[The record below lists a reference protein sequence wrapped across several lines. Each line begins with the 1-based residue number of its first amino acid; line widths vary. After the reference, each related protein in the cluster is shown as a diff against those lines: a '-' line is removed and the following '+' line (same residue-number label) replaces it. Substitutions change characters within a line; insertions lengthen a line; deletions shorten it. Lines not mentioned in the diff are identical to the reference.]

1 MSDGGSQVPKSP
13 SGRPWR
19 LNLELANLLIEW
31 RWVAVANA
39 YTGKLEQL
47 DTFRWRIPVSKPLG
61 MTVPGI
67 VYADEAMIAEMRSD
81 PALQQVANVAT
92 LPGIVGA
99 SFAMP
104 DFHYGYGFSIGGVAG
119 IDAEDGVIS
128 PGGVGYDIN
137 CGVRLL
143 RTDLTFADVQNRIDR
158 LIDAVYSNVP
168 AGTGKDGKAPVK
180 RPELEE
186 VLVKGAGWAVGRGF
200 GRPEDLSVLEEEGAM
215 EGADPSALSNRAMQ
229 RGSPQLGTLG
239 SGNHFLE
246 IQQVEEIFD
255 ERVARVFGIEAPG
268 QITVMVHTGSR
279 GLGHQTCDDSL
290 EEMQDAA
297 REYEIDLVD
306 RQLACAPVDSPQGRR
321 YFAAMACAANYAW
334 ANRQCITHWVR
345 AAFEQVLGQSERSL
359 GMDIVYDVAH
369 NIAKFET
376 HDLKGERKRLCVH
389 RKGATRAFGPGCP
402 EVPAAYRAVGQPVI
416 VPGDMGRNSY
426 LLVGTEEGMRQTWG
440 STCHGAGRRLSR
452 TAALN
457 LQHSEAVVAKLR
469 QKGIYVRSAG
479 RKTVA
484 EEAPEAYK
492 DVNDVVRICHG
503 AGISRLVAKLKPLG
517 VMKG

>member
-1 MSDGGSQVPKSP
+1 MAD
-13 SGRPWR
+13 R
-19 LNLELANLLIEW
+19 
-31 RWVAVANA
+31 

-47 DTFRWRIPVSKPLG
+47 DAFRWRIPVDRNLG

-67 VYADEAMIAEMRSD
+67 IYADQAMMDEMRTD

-92 LPGIVGA
+92 LPGIRVA
-99 SFAMP
+99 SLAMP
-104 DFHYGYGFSIGGVAG
+104 DFHYGYGFSIGGVAAT
-119 IDAEDGVIS
+119 DVEDGVIS

-143 RTDLTFADVQNRIDR
+143 RSDLVLQDIQGKVEALVNAIY
-158 LIDAVYSNVP
+158 ANVP
-168 AGTGKDGKAPVK
+168 AGTGKDGKVPVK
-180 RPELEE
+180 RKELEN
-186 VLVKGAGWAVGRGF
+186 VLVNGAGWAVKRGF
-200 GRPEDLSVLEEEGAM
+200 GRPEDLAVLEEEGAM
-215 EGADPSALSNRAMQ
+215 DGADPDALTPRAIE

-246 IQQVEEIFD
+246 IQEVVEVFD

-290 EEMQDAA
+290 EEMQDAV
-297 REYEIDLVD
+297 REYGLSLVD
-306 RQLACAPVDSPQGRR
+306 RQLACAPVDSPQGRA

-345 AAFEQVLGQSERSL
+345 AAFEQVLGKSERAL
-359 GMDIVYDVAH
+359 GLDVIYDVAH
-369 NIAKFET
+369 NVAKFET
-376 HDLKGERKRLCVH
+376 HEVDGRPRRLCVH
-389 RKGATRAFGPGCP
+389 RKGATRAFGPGRP
-402 EVPAAYRAVGQPVI
+402 EVPAPYCEVGQPVI

-426 LLVGTEEGMRQTWG
+426 LLVGTEEGMQQTWG

-452 TAALN
+452 HQALK
-457 LQHSEAVVAKLR
+457 LQHSQAVIARLNR
-469 QKGIYVRSAG
+469 AGIYIRSAG
-479 RKTVA
+479 KKTVA

-492 DVNDVVRICHG
+492 DVNDVVRICDG
-503 AGISRLVAKLKPLG
+503 AGLSRLVAKLRPLG

>member
-1 MSDGGSQVPKSP
+1 MAEK
-13 SGRPWR
+13 
-19 LNLELANLLIEW
+19 
-31 RWVAVANA
+31 

-47 DTFRWRIPVSKPLG
+47 DAFRWRIPVNRNLG

-67 VYADEAMIAEMRSD
+67 IYADQALMDDMRND
-81 PALQQVANVAT
+81 PALQQVANVGT
-92 LPGIVGA
+92 LPGIMGA
-99 SFAMP
+99 SLAMP

-119 IDAEDGVIS
+119 IDAEEGVIS

-143 RTDLTFADVQNRIDR
+143 RSDLTTDDIRSRVDN
-158 LIDAVYSNVP
+158 LIDAIYANVP
-168 AGTGKDGKAPVK
+168 AGTGKDGKVPVK
-180 RPELEE
+180 RQELED
-186 VLVKGAGWAVGRGF
+186 VLVNGAGWAVKRGF
-200 GRPEDLSVLEEEGAM
+200 GRPEDLTVLEEEGAM
-215 EGADPSALSNRAMQ
+215 DGADPDALTDRAIE

-246 IQQVEEIFD
+246 IQEVVEVFD
-255 ERVARVFGIEAPG
+255 ERVARVFGIEGPG
-268 QITVMVHTGSR
+268 QVTVMVHTGSR

-290 EEMQDAA
+290 EEMQDAV
-297 REYEIDLVD
+297 REYGLSLVD
-306 RQLACAPVDSPQGRR
+306 RQLACAPVGSPQGRR

-345 AAFEQVLGQSERSL
+345 AAFEQVLGKSERAL
-359 GMDIVYDVAH
+359 GLDIVYDVAH

-376 HDLKGERKRLCVH
+376 HEVKGRPTRLCVH
-389 RKGATRAFGPGCP
+389 RKGATRAFGPGRP
-402 EVPAAYRAVGQPVI
+402 EVPAAYRQVGQPVI

-426 LLVGTEEGMRQTWG
+426 LLVGTEEGMQQTWG

-452 TAALN
+452 TAALK
-457 LQHSEAVVAKLR
+457 LQHSQAVIAKLR
-469 QKGIYVRSAG
+469 RAGIYIRSAG
-479 RKTVA
+479 KKTVA

-492 DVNDVVRICHG
+492 DVNDVVRVCDG
-503 AGISRLVAKLKPLG
+503 AGISRLVAKMRPLG

>member
-1 MSDGGSQVPKSP
+1 M
-13 SGRPWR
+13 
-19 LNLELANLLIEW
+19 ANP
-31 RWVAVANA
+31 

-47 DTFRWRIPVSKPLG
+47 DSFRWRIPADRNLG

-67 VYADEAMIAEMRSD
+67 VYADQSMMDEMRSD

-92 LPGIVGA
+92 LPGILTA

-104 DFHYGYGFSIGGVAG
+104 DFHYGYGFPIGGVAA
-119 IDAEDGVIS
+119 IDAEEGIIS

-143 RTDLTFADVQNRIDR
+143 RTDLVLKDVQSKVES
-158 LIDAVYSNVP
+158 LIDAVYANVP
-168 AGTGKDGKAPVK
+168 AGAGKDGKMPVK
-180 RPELEE
+180 RQELEE
-186 VLVKGAGWAVGRGF
+186 VLVKGAGWAVKRGF
-200 GRPEDLSVLEEEGAM
+200 GRPEDLAVLEEEGAM
-215 EGADPSALSNRAMQ
+215 DGADPDALSDRAIH
-229 RGSPQLGTLG
+229 RGAPQLGTLG

-246 IQQVEEIFD
+246 IQEVVEVFD
-255 ERVARVFGIEAPG
+255 ERVARVFGIDAPG

-290 EEMQDAA
+290 EEMQDAV
-297 REYEIDLVD
+297 REYGLSLVD
-306 RQLACAPVDSPQGRR
+306 RQLACAPDDSPQGRR

-345 AAFEQVLGQSERSL
+345 AAFEQVLGQSERAL
-359 GMDIVYDVAH
+359 GLDIVYDVAH

-376 HDLKGERKRLCVH
+376 HEVKGKPRRLCVH

-402 EVPAAYRAVGQPVI
+402 EVPAAYREVGQPVI

-426 LLVGTEEGMRQTWG
+426 LLVGTEEGMQQTWG

-452 TAALN
+452 TAALK
-457 LQHSEAVVAKLR
+457 LQHSDAVIAKLKR
-469 QKGIYVRSAG
+469 AGIYIRAAG

-492 DVNDVVRICHG
+492 DVNAVVRICHG
-503 AGISRLVAKLKPLG
+503 AGISRLVAKMRPLG

>member
-1 MSDGGSQVPKSP
+1 M
-13 SGRPWR
+13 
-19 LNLELANLLIEW
+19 ANP
-31 RWVAVANA
+31 

-47 DTFRWRIPVSKPLG
+47 DSFRWRIPADRNLG

-67 VYADEAMIAEMRSD
+67 VYADQPMVDEMRND

-92 LPGIVGA
+92 LPGILGA

-119 IDAEDGVIS
+119 IDAEEGVIS

-143 RTDLTFADVQNRIDR
+143 RSDLMLKDVQSKVES
-158 LIDAVYSNVP
+158 LIDAVYANVP
-168 AGTGKDGKAPVK
+168 AGAGKDGRMPVK
-180 RPELEE
+180 RQELEE
-186 VLVKGAGWAVGRGF
+186 VLVKGAGWAVKRGF
-200 GRPEDLSVLEEEGAM
+200 GRPEDLAVLEEEGAM
-215 EGADPSALSNRAMQ
+215 EGADPGALTDRAMQ
-229 RGSPQLGTLG
+229 RGAPQLGTLG

-246 IQQVEEIFD
+246 IQEVVEVFD
-255 ERVARVFGIEAPG
+255 ERVARVFGIDGVG

-290 EEMQDAA
+290 EEMQDAV
-297 REYEIDLVD
+297 REYGLSLVD

-345 AAFEQVLGQSERSL
+345 AAFEQVLGQSERAL
-359 GMDIVYDVAH
+359 GLDVVYDVAH

-376 HDLKGERKRLCVH
+376 HEVKGKPRRLCVH

-402 EVPAAYRAVGQPVI
+402 EVPEVYREVGQPVI

-426 LLVGTEEGMRQTWG
+426 LLVGTEEGMQQTWG

-452 TAALN
+452 TAALK
-457 LQHSEAVVAKLR
+457 LQHSQAVIAKLKR
-469 QKGIYVRSAG
+469 AGIYIRSAG
-479 RKTVA
+479 KKTVA

-492 DVNDVVRICHG
+492 DVNQVVRVCDG
-503 AGISRLVAKLKPLG
+503 AGISRLVAKMRPLG

>member
-1 MSDGGSQVPKSP
+1 MAE
-13 SGRPWR
+13 R
-19 LNLELANLLIEW
+19 
-31 RWVAVANA
+31 

-47 DTFRWRIPVSKPLG
+47 DSFRWRIPADRNLG

-67 VYADEAMIAEMRSD
+67 IYADRPMIDEMRAD

-119 IDAEDGVIS
+119 IDAAEGVIS

-143 RTDLTFADVQNRIDR
+143 RTDLMLGDVQDRIDR

-168 AGTGKDGKAPVK
+168 AGAGKDGKVPV
-180 RPELEE
+180 RRRELEE
-186 VLVKGAGWAVGRGF
+186 VLVQGAGWAVGRGF
-200 GRPEDLSVLEEEGAM
+200 GRPEDLTVLEEEGAM
-215 EGADPSALSNRAMQ
+215 EGADPDALSDRAIQ

-246 IQQVEEIFD
+246 IQRVEEVYD

-290 EEMQDAA
+290 EEMQDAV
-297 REYEIDLVD
+297 REYGIALVD

-345 AAFEQVLGQSERSL
+345 AAFEQVLGKSERAL

-376 HDLKGERKRLCVH
+376 HELKGERKRLCVH
-389 RKGATRAFGPGCP
+389 RKGATRAFGPNHP
-402 EVPAAYRAVGQPVI
+402 EVPEAYRAVGQPVI

-426 LLVGTEEGMRQTWG
+426 LLVGTEEGMAQTWG

-452 TAALN
+452 TAALK
-457 LQHSEAVVAKLR
+457 LQHSSAVIAKLNR
-469 QKGIYVRSAG
+469 AGIYIRSAG
-479 RKTVA
+479 KKTVA

-492 DVNDVVRICHG
+492 DVNDVVRICDG
-503 AGISRLVAKLKPLG
+503 AGISRLVAKMRPLG

>member
-1 MSDGGSQVPKSP
+1 M
-13 SGRPWR
+13 
-19 LNLELANLLIEW
+19 ANP
-31 RWVAVANA
+31 

-47 DTFRWRIPVSKPLG
+47 DSFRWRIPADRNLG

-67 VYADEAMIAEMRSD
+67 VYADQPMVDEMRND

-92 LPGIVGA
+92 LPGILGA

-119 IDAEDGVIS
+119 IDAEEGVIS

-143 RTDLTFADVQNRIDR
+143 RSDLMLKDVQSKVES
-158 LIDAVYSNVP
+158 LIDAVYANVP
-168 AGTGKDGKAPVK
+168 AGAGKDGRMPVK
-180 RPELEE
+180 RQELEE
-186 VLVKGAGWAVGRGF
+186 VLVKGAGWAVKRGF
-200 GRPEDLSVLEEEGAM
+200 GRPEDLAVLEEEGAM
-215 EGADPSALSNRAMQ
+215 EGADPGALTDRAMQ
-229 RGSPQLGTLG
+229 RGAPQLGTLG

-246 IQQVEEIFD
+246 IQEVVEVFD
-255 ERVARVFGIEAPG
+255 ERVARVFGIDGVG

-290 EEMQDAA
+290 EEMQDAV
-297 REYEIDLVD
+297 REYGISLVD

-345 AAFEQVLGQSERSL
+345 AAFEQVLGQSERAL
-359 GMDIVYDVAH
+359 GLDVVYDVAH

-376 HDLKGERKRLCVH
+376 HEVKGKPRRLCVH

-402 EVPAAYRAVGQPVI
+402 EVPEVYREVGQPVI

-426 LLVGTEEGMRQTWG
+426 LLVGTEEGMQQTWG

-452 TAALN
+452 TAALK
-457 LQHSEAVVAKLR
+457 LQHSQAVIAKLKR
-469 QKGIYVRSAG
+469 AGIYIRSAG
-479 RKTVA
+479 KKTVA

-492 DVNDVVRICHG
+492 DVNQVVRVCDG
-503 AGISRLVAKLKPLG
+503 AGISRLVAKMRPLG

>member
-1 MSDGGSQVPKSP
+1 MSDK
-13 SGRPWR
+13 
-19 LNLELANLLIEW
+19 
-31 RWVAVANA
+31 

-47 DTFRWRIPVSKPLG
+47 DSFRWRIPVDKNLG

-67 VYADEAMIAEMRSD
+67 IYADQALMDEMRTD

-92 LPGIVGA
+92 LPGIQKA
-99 SFAMP
+99 SLAMP
-104 DFHYGYGFSIGGVAG
+104 DFHYGYGFAIGGVAG
-119 IDAEDGVIS
+119 IDAEEGVIS

-143 RTDLTFADVQNRIDR
+143 RTNLMLSDVQDKIEK
-158 LIDAVYSNVP
+158 LVDAIYANVP
-168 AGTGKDGKAPVK
+168 AGTGKDGKVPVSRK
-180 RPELEE
+180 ELED
-186 VLVKGAGWAVGRGF
+186 VLVNGAAWAVRRGF
-200 GRPEDLSVLEEEGAM
+200 GRPEDLAVLEEEGAM
-215 EGADPSALSNRAMQ
+215 EGADPGALSNLAMQ

-246 IQQVEEIFD
+246 IQEVEEIYD
-255 ERVARVFGIEAPG
+255 ERVARVFGIEAAG

-290 EEMQDAA
+290 EEMQDAV
-297 REYEIDLVD
+297 REYGLKLVD
-306 RQLACAPVDSPQGRR
+306 RQLACAPINSPQGRR

-345 AAFEQVLGQSERSL
+345 SAFEQVLSKSERAL

-376 HDLKGERKRLCVH
+376 HEVNGTARKLCVH
-389 RKGATRAFGPGCP
+389 RKGATRAFGPGRP
-402 EVPAAYRAVGQPVI
+402 EVPEIYREVGQPVI
-416 VPGDMGRNSY
+416 VPGDMGRASY
-426 LLVGTEEGMRQTWG
+426 LLVGTEEGMKQTWG

-452 TAALN
+452 AAALK
-457 LQHSEAVVAKLR
+457 LQHAQAVIAKLKR
-469 QKGIYVRSAG
+469 AGIYIRSAG
-479 RKTVA
+479 KKTVA

-492 DVNDVVRICHG
+492 DVNDVVRVCHG
-503 AGISRLVAKLKPLG
+503 AAISRLVAKMRPLG